1 MNGEEFESINVMRT
15 YNIESKN
22 TKKLVVDMIMRERK
36 RL

>member
-1 MNGEEFESINVMRT
+1 MNGEEFEIINVMRT

-22 TKKLVVDMIMRERK
+22 AKKLVVDMIMRERK